1 VGKVA
6 GFSPRVNEDNPDPR
20 IACALL
26 LDTSSSM
33 TGEPINELNRGFE
46 LFCDEIKKDELA
58 QKRAEIAVITFGG
71 VARLEIPFTE
81 GRDLRPRQ
89 LSASGATPMG
99 AALNLAVDQLETQKQ
114 AYRQAGLEYYRPWL
128 FVLTDGE
135 PTDRSEFTTAVA
147 RVRQMEAAKGVS
159 VFPIGIGPNANLG
172 RLKDLSA
179 KRTPVMLNGLS
190 FAEFFSWL
198 SASLGAASQS
208 QAFASS
214 DAGVAQVETTE
225 QIALPAL
232 SSWAQA

>member
-1 VGKVA
+1 MA